1 MPSSVD
7 PGLQSVFDELKAAG
21 AALPDPA
28 DVGVAEGR
36 AARERYYAYLN
47 QPDGEIAMHAVE
59 DVSLPGP
66 HGPLTLRLY
75 FPTDE
80 RPAPAHVA
88 QRANRT
94 FELIGLP

>member
-1 MPSSVD
+1 MPSPVD
-7 PGLQSVFDELKAAG
+7 PGLQAVFDEARAAG

-28 DVGVAEGR
+28 DVGVEEGR
-36 AARERYYAYLN
+36 AARERYYAYLD

-66 HGPLTLRLY
+66 HGPIGLRLY

-80 RPAPAHVA
+80 RPAS
-88 QRANRT
+88 ANRRCRQRRRRYR
-94 FELIGLP
+94 

>member
-1 MPSSVD
+1 MPSPVD
-7 PGLQSVFDELKAAG
+7 PGLQAVFDEARAAG

-28 DVGVAEGR
+28 DVGVEEGR
-36 AARERYYAYLN
+36 AARERYYAYLD

-66 HGPLTLRLY
+66 HGPIGLRLY

-80 RPAPAHVA
+80 RPASVNRRCR
-88 QRANRT
+88 QRRRRYR
-94 FELIGLP
+94 